1 MAEILQSTTIA
12 VLCGAVLL
20 SLVRFVLGP
29 TAADRVVA
37 LDVMTIL
44 SIALITVLASFMNR
58 SIYID
63 AAMVYGLISF
73 IGVVTVARYLERGL

>member
-1 MAEILQSTTIA
+1 MAEILQSATIIL
-12 VLCGAVLL
+12 LCGAVLL
-20 SLVRFVLGP
+20 SLLRLLLGP

-37 LDVMTIL
+37 LDVMTII
-44 SIALITVLASFMNR
+44 SIALITLIASFMNR